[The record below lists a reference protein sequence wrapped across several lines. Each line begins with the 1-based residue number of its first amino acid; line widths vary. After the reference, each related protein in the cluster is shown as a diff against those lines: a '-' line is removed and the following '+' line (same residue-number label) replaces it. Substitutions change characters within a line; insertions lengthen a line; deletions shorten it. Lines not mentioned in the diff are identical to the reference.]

1 MLCSGRLTI
10 YFFSRMTTFP
20 PHLPPPACSI
30 KQHRTVERLLL
41 IGVAAFF
48 GLVAGLA
55 GSAMLVGWGS
65 NWLLS
70 SNQTSDT
77 KLVAPRDRLTD
88 ASRVDWDRQL
98 VTVYSKISDAGGAK
112 FMADRD
118 KIGQAVVLTAEGWL
132 VLQYP
137 HPSRGASEW
146 QVLSGSGHAYSVES
160 VVADQRSGLLFLK
173 IAVPVAAGSERSDTL
188 TRAATFADMP
198 LQGDV
203 VYVQANGEWQPA
215 VVESLPRGVFGLP
228 HLDSAPSQA
237 IVLSRTFP
245 NGSVVVSTEGK
256 LVGLVAH
263 DGLVLPSSA
272 VVKLWPSVVKV
283 QRAVYPTLGVEGWFD
298 EEQPVLVNGVRHA
311 GFVVSNVVDVH
322 SVLRRGDV
330 VFEIHGQAVN
340 TDLWQAALGNAVVP
354 LKILRGDATL
364 DVTASVLQL

>member
-1 MLCSGRLTI
+1 
-10 YFFSRMTTFP
+10 MTTYP

-30 KQHRTVERLLL
+30 KQHRAVERLLV

-55 GSAMLVGWGS
+55 GSAMLIGWGS
-65 NWLLS
+65 NWLLGT
-70 SNQTSDT
+70 NQTSDT
-77 KLVAPRDRLTD
+77 KLLAAPRDRLTD

-98 VTVYSKISDAGGAK
+98 VTIYSKISDSGGIQY
-112 FMADRD
+112 MADRD

-137 HPSRGASEW
+137 HSSRGASDW
-146 QVLSGSGHAYSVES
+146 QVLSGSGHTYSVQN

-203 VYVQANGEWQPA
+203 VYVQSGGEWQPA

-237 IVLSRTFP
+237 VLLSRTFP

-256 LVGLVAH
+256 LIGLVAH

-272 VVKLWPSVVKV
+272 IIKLWPSVVKV
-283 QRAVYPTLGVEGWFD
+283 QQAIYPTLGVEGWFD
-298 EEQPVLVNGVRHA
+298 EEQPVLINGVRHA
-311 GFVVSNVVDVH
+311 GFVVSSVVNPH

-330 VFEIHGQAVN
+330 VTEIHGEAV
-340 TDLWQAALGNAVVP
+340 TGDLWQAALENTVVP
-354 LKILRGDATL
+354 IKVLRGDATL
-364 DVTASVLQL
+364 DLTASVLQL